1 MLNPDKGAEA
11 ILNGIKLGRRGLGS
25 LFIFGSGNGHID
37 GDNCGA
43 DGYANSMYTITFAA
57 ADYNGKKAM
66 YCGRFNWKKVSS
78 GFRDLFS

>member
-1 MLNPDKGAEA
+1 M
-11 ILNGIKLGRRGLGS
+11 GS

-66 YCGRFNWKKVSS
+66 YCGRFITKKVLS
-78 GFRDLFS
+78 GFRDFWLATSSF